1 MKPMLKTHTQA
12 CCCLVCVIS
21 CPCEGCVI
29 YRYLN
34 PGVEFE
40 AKKLFFKCINDLA
53 RLKPAEKKEFL
64 FAKIAGFPMRVT
76 LTNKYFVNYQLGE
89 GPEAVHICRE
99 AFEAVYIISHW
110 YNDSLV
116 CRLKS
121 GERNTAKD
129 FIDRTSTRTLGVN
142 DQNLSKFCQHFGISL
157 SRQQYSRGSLPNSVQ
172 SLTTSVW
179 MGYYFQ
185 LVGDKHDIESYGDSA
200 MKPLTIKQFLQVF
213 GKTVFRMSK
222 FESSSTV
229 VGNATSARRCQNCEE
244 ALMIPVGG
252 KKSQCFSFCIV

>member
-1 MKPMLKTHTQA
+1 
-12 CCCLVCVIS
+12 
-21 CPCEGCVI
+21 
-29 YRYLN
+29 
-34 PGVEFE
+34 
-40 AKKLFFKCINDLA
+40 
-53 RLKPAEKKEFL
+53 
-64 FAKIAGFPMRVT
+64 MRVT
-76 LTNKYFVNYQLGE
+76 FTNKYFINYQLGE

-229 VGNATSARRCQNCEE
+229 VGNATCARRCQNCEE
-244 ALMIPVGG
+244 ALMIIMGG
-252 KKSQCFSFCIV
+252 KKSQCFSFFIV